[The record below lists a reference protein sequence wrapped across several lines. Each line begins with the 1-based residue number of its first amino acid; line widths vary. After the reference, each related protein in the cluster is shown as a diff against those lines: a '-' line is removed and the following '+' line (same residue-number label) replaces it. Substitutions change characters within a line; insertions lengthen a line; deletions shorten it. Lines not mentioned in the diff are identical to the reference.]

1 MIQIRG
7 QLFMYIC
14 ICKGITEK
22 MLQEQIGNFNRSEEQ
37 ILKNL
42 GIGDSCGSC
51 VVDAVKKIMENK
63 NILDSKTAKSE
74 S

>member
-1 MIQIRG
+1 
-7 QLFMYIC
+7 MYIC

-22 MLQEQIGNFNRSEEQ
+22 MLNDSIGTFNRSEEQ

-51 VVDAVKKIMENK
+51 VVDALKK
-63 NILDSKTAKSE
+63 ILDSQNKLDSKNQKSD

>member
-1 MIQIRG
+1 
-7 QLFMYIC
+7 MYIC

-22 MLQEQIGNFNRSEEQ
+22 MLTEQVSGQNRSEKE

-42 GIGDSCGSC
+42 GIGDNCGVC
-51 VVDAVKKIMENK
+51 VVDALKKILEGQCN
-63 NILDSKTAKSE
+63 LDFKTRKSD